1 MFNKNV
7 PLCAFLTVCI
17 VTFNVEAVDALNQ
30 VSNNEESHLEA
41 FKMLAD
47 AVLNAAKIEADRI
60 IEKAKIEAAA
70 EIKISE
76 ANIEA
81 SQKYGLEAA
90 KQWAP
95 IAGVAIGLFAAIK
108 FYSILK

>member
-81 SQKYGLEAA
+81 SKNMALKQQSNGLQSRAW
-90 KQWAP
+90 Q
-95 IAGVAIGLFAAIK
+95 LDFLQLLN
-108 FYSILK
+108 SIRS